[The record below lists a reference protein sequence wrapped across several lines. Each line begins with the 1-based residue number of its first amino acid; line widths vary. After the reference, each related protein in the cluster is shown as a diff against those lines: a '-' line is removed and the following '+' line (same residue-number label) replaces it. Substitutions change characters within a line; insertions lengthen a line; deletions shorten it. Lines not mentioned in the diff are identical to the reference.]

1 MAKGKIGDY
10 SRAKLINIV
19 DSRVGDSTIGGS
31 DTQIQYN
38 NGGSAFGGISVF
50 TWDDTNLKIAD
61 DTKLIFGTN
70 SDASIEYD
78 ENDTDE
84 LRFAGAAATFEQDVT
99 FDNNVTLGI
108 AATDVTTV
116 TGRLTSSQGMLVPDN
131 TQLIFGTNSDA
142 HIKYRETSDDYLVIS
157 GSSNGIVLSGT
168 TVQIRG
174 TLEGASPL
182 KIAGGIEIVPSSNG
196 ETPTAMSF
204 GDDIKLYFG
213 DDDDSFIQFNDGV
226 GNYLELSGSHNGI
239 VLSGSSVYVDQYL
252 GIGVSPSNITH
263 AITLPESDTNSG
275 KIKATAYTTY
285 SSARYK
291 ENVQP
296 IQNPLQIVNNLEG
309 VTFDWK
315 RTQSPD
321 IGFVAEQVGKH
332 LPNIVDWEEN
342 GTDAQS
348 MDYSKIVP
356 ILVEAIKNQQSQI
369 DKLKD
374 QIIFLNGMLK
384 DN

>member
-1 MAKGKIGDY
+1 MAKGGIGDY
-10 SRAKLINIV
+10 SRARLIRLIDERLPDPPGDITAVTAGDGLTGGGTSGDVTLNI
-19 DSRVGDSTIGGS
+19 DIGGS
-31 DTQIQYN
+31 SGYLLYNDNTTALGGVNSLFYHSDTGN
-38 NGGSAFGGISVF
+38 F
-50 TWDDTNLKIAD
+50 TLLDDK
-61 DTKLIFGTN
+61 KLQFGTN
-70 SDASIEYD
+70 
-78 ENDTDE
+78 
-84 LRFAGAAATFEQDVT
+84 G
-99 FDNNVTLGI
+99 
-108 AATDVTTV
+108 
-116 TGRLTSSQGMLVPDN
+116 
-131 TQLIFGTNSDA
+131 DA
-142 HIKYRETSDDYLVIS
+142 HIEYNEDGDDFLIIS
-157 GSSNGIVLSGT
+157 GSSKGMVLSGT
-168 TVQIRG
+168 TVQIAG

-182 KIAGGIEIVPSSNG
+182 QIAGGIQIVPSADGS
-196 ETPTAMSF
+196 PATAMSF

-213 DDDDSFIQFNDGV
+213 DDNDTYIQFKNDV
-226 GNYLELSGSHNGI
+226 GNYLELSGSNNGI

-285 SSARYK
+285 SSERFK
-291 ENVQP
+291 QNIQP
-296 IQNPLQIVNNLEG
+296 IQNPLEIVNNLEG

-321 IGFVAEQVGKH
+321 IGFIAEQVGKH

-356 ILVEAIKNQQSQI
+356 ILVEAVKNQQSQI

-374 QIIFLNGMLK
+374 QIIFLNGILK